1 MHKDKDYI
9 LKKVMAVQVGLLIC
23 LPNRKLFCDHQG
35 YLIMNIVLVINVNA
49 MSYARI
55 SMRLKSGERHPILAL
70 GKEGWLG
77 GEYWSDQHLHNI
89 YVSFSS
95 QAE

>member
-9 LKKVMAVQVGLLIC
+9 LKKVMTVQAGLLLC
-23 LPNRKLFCDHQG
+23 LPNRKHFCVHQG
-35 YLIMNIVLVINVNA
+35 YLIMNIVSVINVNA
-49 MSYARI
+49 MAYARI
-55 SMRLKSGERHPILAL
+55 SMRLKSGERHPFL

-77 GEYWSDQHLHNI
+77 GEHWSDQHLHNI